1 MTTKKKKIPRGI
13 VYGILLFIFFAFIFS
28 FFRLQIYTINAW
40 CFAMTGE
47 IQQIQFTSSGD
58 LKMDGDEEKRS
69 PSATE
74 KKPDA
79 TIAAPQKTVSN
90 NAILD
95 GKPVKSNLPPTVQ
108 PKIFYANTVTEQ
120 DLQKSPLFP
129 PLRSF
134 NGTEWKKEKTEI
146 RMTCDGWMLQVSFLC
161 FDSEPSKIITQY
173 SETDGASLAWKDDSI
188 EFFLMKD
195 PKADHYFQYVCSAS
209 GTSKVYYYKTSDNPS
224 SGVNESKFP
233 VDFKKPVIRG
243 GKCDEGYRIY
253 MEIDLSNN
261 LGLPK
266 LSSGK
271 DILLQVVRNYR
282 GQGAGNP
289 AEAGLQ
295 LYPTFIY
302 ADSRANSA
310 NNHDRRAFQ
319 PAKLVEE

>member
-1 MTTKKKKIPRGI
+1 MTTKKKKISRGI
-13 VYGILLFIFFAFIFS
+13 IYGILLFIFFAFIFS
-28 FFRLQIYTINAW
+28 FFRLQIYNINAW

-47 IQQIQFTSSGD
+47 IQQIQFTSAGD
-58 LKMDGDEEKRS
+58 LKMDGDD
-69 PSATE
+69 E
-74 KKPDA
+74 KKSGSTPEKKA
-79 TIAAPQKTVSN
+79 EAKLAAPQKTVSSN
-90 NAILD
+90 TIPE

-129 PLRSF
+129 KLRSF
-134 NGTEWKKEKTEI
+134 KGTEWQKEKTEI
-146 RMTCDGWMLQVSFLC
+146 RMASDGWTLQASFLC

-173 SETDGASLAWKDDSI
+173 SETDGASFAWKDDSI
-188 EFFLMKD
+188 EFFLIKN

-209 GTSKVYYYKTSDNPS
+209 GISKVYYYKITDNPS
-224 SGVNESKFP
+224 SGINESKFP
-233 VDFKKPVIRG
+233 SDFKKPIIRG
-243 GKCDEGYRIY
+243 EKCDEGYRIY

-266 LSSGK
+266 LGSGK
-271 DILLQVVRNYR
+271 EILLQVVRNYR
-282 GQGAGNP
+282 GQGAGNS
-289 AEAGLQ
+289 AETGLQ

-302 ADSRANSA
+302 ADSRSNSA